1 MRYFKLPDLGEGLQ
15 DAEIV
20 EWHIKIGDTVK
31 TDQLLVSVE
40 TAKAIV
46 EVPSPQDGVIEKCFA
61 EVGECVHIGEPLVSF
76 EGESEESTSV
86 VGEIT
91 GETQSLDDDDFI
103 IGAAKTETDNGAIK
117 ITPALRA
124 TAKKLGVD
132 INALASNNS
141 RITEEDV
148 LQATQQTPPGYKK
161 LKGPR
166 RAMAQTMA
174 KVHRE
179 VVPVTL
185 FEDADLH
192 AWPKG
197 SDITIRLCQAIAHA
211 CTVEPAM
218 NAWYHGT
225 SESRQILKHVDI
237 GIAVDTDQGLFVP
250 VMRDVAN
257 RSSEN
262 LREGLNKLQD
272 CVKKRSIPLEE
283 MQGATITLSNFGS
296 MAGRYATPVVVPP
309 QVTIIGAGKIREE
322 VVAHNGNIEAHPVL
336 PLSLTFDHRSITGGE
351 ASRFL
356 AALIQQLE
364 LT

>member
-20 EWHIKIGDTVK
+20 EWHIKTGDTVK

-46 EVPSPQDGVIEKCFA
+46 EVPSPQDGVIEKIFA
-61 EVGECVHIGEPLVSF
+61 DEGECVHIGEPLVSF
-76 EGESEESTSV
+76 EGEAEESTSV

-91 GETQSLDDDDFI
+91 GETQNLDDDDFI
-103 IGAAKTETDNGAIK
+103 IGAAKNESTGNQLK
-117 ITPALRA
+117 ITPALRS

-132 INALASNNS
+132 LTSLHSNEK
-141 RITEEDV
+141 ITEED
-148 LQATQQTPPGYKK
+148 LLRATQKSPEGYKK
-161 LKGPR
+161 LRGTR
-166 RAMAQTMA
+166 RSMAQTMA

-192 AWPKG
+192 DWPAG

-211 CTVEPAM
+211 CTIEAAL
-218 NAWYHGT
+218 NAWYHGA
-225 SESRQILKHVDI
+225 SESRQLHNHVDI
-237 GIAVDTDQGLFVP
+237 GIAVDTEQGLFVP
-250 VMRDVAN
+250 VMRNVAN
-257 RSSEN
+257 RTSDN
-262 LREGLNKLQD
+262 LREGLNKLRD

-309 QVTIIGAGKIREE
+309 QVAIIGAGKIREE
-322 VVAHNGNIEAHPVL
+322 VVAANGKMEIHRVL

-356 AALIQQLE
+356 AALIENLK
-364 LT
+364 

>member
-20 EWHIKIGDTVK
+20 EWHINKGDTVK

-46 EVPSPQDGVIEKCFA
+46 EVPSPQDGVIEKLFA
-61 EVGECVHIGEPLVSF
+61 DEGECVHIGEPLVSF
-76 EGESEESTSV
+76 EGEGDESTSV

-103 IGAAKTETDNGAIK
+103 IGASKTETDNNSLK

-132 INALASNNS
+132 LNS
-141 RITEEDV
+141 LNTSERITEED
-148 LQATQQTPPGYKK
+148 LLKATQKAPEGYEK
-161 LKGPR
+161 LRGPR

-192 AWPKG
+192 NWPQG

-211 CTVEPAM
+211 CTVEPAL

-225 SESRQILKHVDI
+225 SESRQLHNYVDI
-237 GIAVDTDQGLFVP
+237 GIAVDTEQGLFVP

-262 LREGLNKLQD
+262 LREGLNKLRE
-272 CVKKRSIPLEE
+272 CVRKRSIPLEE

-309 QVTIIGAGKIREE
+309 QVAIIGAGKIREE
-322 VVAHNGNIEAHPVL
+322 VVACEGKMEIHKVL

-356 AALIQQLE
+356 AALIEHLK
-364 LT
+364 